1 MLKIKTQKKEFW
13 DEKTQEFVYSE
24 GCEFRLEHSLLSIS
38 KWEAKYHKPF
48 FSKEEKT
55 DEETLYYIKCMILDD
70 DIDIESINTIHIFGN
85 EELSEI
91 NAYINDSQTAT
102 WFSDNKKNKKSKSPE
117 QVTNELVY
125 YWMIALGIP
134 FECEKWHFNRLL
146 TLIEVCNIKNEKP
159 KNMSK
164 KELYSRNTAL
174 NQLRRKQMNTHG

>member
-1 MLKIKTQKKEFW
+1 MNKVMQEVILFVMSYIVVFLLYQIFIIRRAKT
-13 DEKTQEFVYSE
+13 
-24 GCEFRLEHSLLSIS
+24 
-38 KWEAKYHKPF
+38 
-48 FSKEEKT
+48 
-55 DEETLYYIKCMILDD
+55 
-70 DIDIESINTIHIFGN
+70 N
-85 EELSEI
+85 
-91 NAYINDSQTAT
+91 
-102 WFSDNKKNKKSKSPE
+102 NKKNKKSKSPE

-134 FECEKWHFNRLL
+134 FECERWHFNRLL